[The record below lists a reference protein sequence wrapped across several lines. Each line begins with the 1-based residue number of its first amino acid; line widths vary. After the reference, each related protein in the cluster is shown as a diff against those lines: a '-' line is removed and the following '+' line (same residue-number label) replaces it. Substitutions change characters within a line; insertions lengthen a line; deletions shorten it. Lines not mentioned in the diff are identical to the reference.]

1 MAQQRSDF
9 LVFATL
15 IFLLSCHHAS
25 SWVSPTS
32 TITTFLSIHNNVI
45 DKQAVL
51 SFKHMISSDP
61 GEFLASWN
69 DSIQFCQ
76 WPGISC
82 GGRRH
87 PERVVSL
94 NLSSLDLAGFIPPM
108 IANLTF
114 LRKIDLSDNQIHG
127 SIPQEID
134 RLFRLQHLNLSMNS
148 LDGGI
153 PASLFHCSKLKVIR
167 GIHAPGRNSIQS
179 LQLLRPSNPIFEEQQ
194 SNTIHTAFFRKP
206 LISFC
211 SIHGAKQT

>member
-1 MAQQRSDF
+1 MQAPGCPQLPPSPPSSQYTTMWSISKPF
-9 LVFATL
+9 SPSSTWYLV
-15 IFLLSCHHAS
+15 IQE
-25 SWVSPTS
+25 
-32 TITTFLSIHNNVI
+32 N
-45 DKQAVL
+45 
-51 SFKHMISSDP
+51 SF
-61 GEFLASWN
+61 ASWN
-69 DSIQFCQ
+69 DSIQFCR